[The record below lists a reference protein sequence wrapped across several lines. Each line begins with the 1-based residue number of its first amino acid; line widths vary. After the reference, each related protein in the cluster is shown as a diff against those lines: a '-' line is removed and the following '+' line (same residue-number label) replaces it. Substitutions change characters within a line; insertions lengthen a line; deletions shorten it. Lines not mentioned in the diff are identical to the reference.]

1 MAKIKNQFTTG
12 IINTDLEPRFLANG
26 TMLDAENF
34 LVTTT
39 EGSNAGVGKN
49 VAGNVLVAF
58 NNFVNAKTHGV
69 GKDTKNGKI
78 YYFVKSPTFDYL
90 MEYDVV
96 TTANVVVLQSTSGTR
111 LNLIAGQRIT
121 NIDIIIDPLGNGNL
135 ILWSGDSNP
144 PRIGNIERM
153 KTWGVDGFTA
163 EEIMLIKAPPT
174 YSPVLIGKISTQN
187 TQNNFLENKFI
198 AFSTR
203 YKYKDGHYS
212 PVSSWTK
219 YFFVPKLYNIDFETF
234 ENLGM
239 VNSFNAVDV
248 KFNTGERE
256 VVQVDLCFKYSNET
270 NIYIVDKFVKS
281 HQGWADNTIQTV
293 EFNNSKVYSILPT
306 NQYFRNFDNVPE
318 SAVAQTVIG
327 NRIAYGNFLEGKDL
341 IDINGDP
348 VVMSYTLSLV
358 NNNITN
364 KNLTVSKLPRTYA
377 FQTPSVLVNK
387 AQIDID
393 FTGVTFNVGN
403 SAVITFRL
411 KSYNS
416 PAIPSRPFTFSR
428 EFTFVLSQNYINLQD
443 FLANSQFQNELTV
456 SLQNYFEANGGI
468 VPPSNHLPPYT
479 VPQTFLV
486 SSIGNIMSIV
496 FPIIKYEID
505 NTPNPNT
512 FIYDYFYD
520 NSTTATFNKIA
531 VATSLK
537 SERSYEI
544 AMIYRDLQMR
554 KTTAL
559 VSEKNTIYIDNKF
572 AVTQNIIN
580 VNIPI
585 TQLPPA
591 WAKTYKFAIK
601 RNKGDYE
608 IIPINIFFTDGIYR
622 YLKLDGENKNK
633 VHDGDILIVK
643 RDQNGTL
650 PNIVKVKV
658 LEVATKSDN
667 FLTNNAP
674 TLIEPAGLYAKI
686 KASNFVM
693 DYLVNE
699 FYSYGQIHGT
709 TINAPFCYLGD
720 FSELDSSGNKIDK
733 KISQGTTF
741 SLSLR
746 STYHN
751 EDPFVLFDRT
761 YVAQISYD
769 NFEDFFNQQI
779 LLNGFVSTSHPDKTY
794 DGRIQLVRGVPIYN
808 PFNPTDVIGI
818 TPNPTGQLWL
828 IIEGT
833 ETGAGSRNGY
843 LVASMNIR
851 YVSGLYVFE
860 NTAKELPNDIFYETP
875 EIYDVVNGQHQMTN
889 HLLTETYNCFCQGN
903 GVESYQIRDAFNEK
917 TLGIDFSPTA
927 ISEDVYKQ
935 VNRFADIT
943 YSGIYDSNTDVNKLN
958 EFNLSL
964 GNYKAD
970 VEKKYGAIWKLHG
983 KDTDLEVYQEDRDS
997 LVYYGKNILTNVDG
1011 SKQLIQTEDVLN
1023 QQNTYAGEYGI
1034 SKHPESIDHF
1044 GLDTYHTDLK
1054 RGVVIKKSN
1063 NGLFE
1068 ISSQGMRNYFKKLF
1082 RNYTINQI
1090 LGKYDQ
1096 FYNYYLLNIKYDG
1109 NKFVTWVYSDRDNGW
1124 LGRLSFN
1131 PEDMIRLDND
1141 FYSFV
1146 NGNIYKHNQEKDGLN
1161 DNYNIFYGQEV
1172 QSKFKFVFNEEPS
1185 MRKNFKTISSES
1197 TDAWEIVTDTDINKG
1212 YIHKEDFEKKE
1223 NVHYAYLRTDN
1234 TVIDTALIG
1243 SCQGIGNCTSIV
1255 GTTINFAFQLEDL
1268 ISIGDQILDVNTGLV
1283 GTIQSKTSDSLTLNT
1298 VNGIVAGDY
1307 LMCAKPQ
1314 SIENNMLLGHS
1325 MQVEMKLTKTSKT
1338 EVFAVN
1344 TEVQK
1349 SYE

>member
-1 MAKIKNQFTTG
+1 
-12 IINTDLEPRFLANG
+12 
-26 TMLDAENF
+26 MLDAENF

-69 GKDTKNGKI
+69 GKETKNGKI

-96 TTANVVVLQSTSGTR
+96 TTANIVVLQSTSGTR

-174 YSPVLIGKISTQN
+174 YSPILIGKISTQN

-219 YFFVPKLYNIDFETF
+219 YFFVPKLYSIDFETF

-248 KFNTGERE
+248 KFNTGNRE

-293 EFNNSKVYSILPT
+293 EFNNSKVYSILAT

-318 SAVAQTVIG
+318 SAVAQTIIG

-341 IDINGDP
+341 IDINGNP
-348 VVMSYTLSLV
+348 IVMNYTLSLV

-393 FTGVTFNVGN
+393 FTGVNFNNGN
-403 SAVITFRL
+403 SVVITFRL

-416 PAIPSRPFTFSR
+416 PAIPNRPFTFSR

-443 FLANSQFQNELTV
+443 FLENSQFQNEITV
-456 SLQNYFEANGGI
+456 SLQNYFKANGGI
-468 VPPSNHLPPYT
+468 VLPSNYLQPYT
-479 VPQTFLV
+479 VRQTFLV
-486 SSIGNIMSIV
+486 SSVGNIMSIV

-544 AMIYRDLQMR
+544 AMIYRDLQVR

-559 VSEKNTIYIDNKF
+559 VSQKNTIYIDNKF

-580 VNIPI
+580 VNIPV
-585 TQLPPA
+585 TQLPPV

-608 IIPINIFFTDGIYR
+608 IIPINIFFTDGIFR
-622 YLKLDGENKNK
+622 YIKLDGENKNK

-650 PNIVKVKV
+650 SNIVKVKV
-658 LEVATKSDN
+658 LEVAVKPEN

-686 KASNFVM
+686 KASNFLM
-693 DYLVNE
+693 EYAVNE
-699 FYSYGQIHGT
+699 FRTYTGYDQSSRNSYYPTAYTGSFSITDQTGAIVDIQYKQGST
-709 TINAPFCYLGD
+709 VTLSFRTD
-720 FSELDSSGNKIDK
+720 FA
-733 KISQGTTF
+733 
-741 SLSLR
+741 
-746 STYHN
+746 N
-751 EDPFVLFDRT
+751 EDPRILFNKT
-761 YVAQISYD
+761 YTAQINYA
-769 NFEDFFNQQI
+769 NFFDFFTVQMQP
-779 LLNGFVSTSHPDKTY
+779 NGFISTSHPDKTFTVTAERGY
-794 DGRIQLVRGVPIYN
+794 YISPVRTFTAN
-808 PFNPTDVIGI
+808 PN
-818 TPNPTGQLWL
+818 GQLWL
-828 IIEGT
+828 KVIGT
-833 ETGAGSRNGY
+833 ESGRDGDFISDTQYGRLYVIVDTRN
-843 LVASMNIR
+843 VE
-851 YVSGLYVFE
+851 GLYVFE

-889 HLLTETYNCFCQGN
+889 HLLKDTYNCFCQGN
-903 GVESYQIRDAFNEK
+903 GVESYQIRDSFNEK

-927 ISEDVYKQ
+927 ISEDAYKQ

-1034 SKHPESIDHF
+1034 SKHPESIDHY

-1082 RNYTINQI
+1082 RNHSVNQI

-1096 FYNYYLLNIKYDG
+1096 FYDYYLLNIKYDG

-1124 LGRLSFN
+1124 LGRISFN
-1131 PEDMIRLDND
+1131 PDDMIRLDND
-1141 FYSFV
+1141 FYSFI
-1146 NGNIYKHNQEKDGLN
+1146 NGNIYKHNQEKDGLA
-1161 DNYNIFYGQEV
+1161 DNYNTFYGQIYP
-1172 QSKFKFVFNEEPS
+1172 SKFKFVFNQEPS

-1197 TDAWEIVTDTDINKG
+1197 TDAWEVVAGTDINKG
-1212 YIHKEDFEKKE
+1212 YIHEVDFEKKE

-1243 SCQGIGNCTSIV
+1243 SCQGIGNCTTIV
-1255 GTTINFAFQLEDL
+1255 GLTINFAFQLEDL
-1268 ISIGDQILDVNTGLV
+1268 ISIGDKILDVNTGLV
-1283 GTIQSKTSDSLTLNT
+1283 GTILSKTNNSLTLNT
-1298 VNGIVAGDY
+1298 VNGIVAGDF

-1325 MQVEMKLTKTSKT
+1325 MQVEMKLTKTSKS